1 MQYITQLLINI
12 AVDIYINNLNNL
24 IMPYFIF
31 DKNRTIK
38 AKKVVDD
45 KLKEKLSK
53 ISPTPFPLDFERS
66 RKDYNSYYE

>member
-1 MQYITQLLINI
+1 
-12 AVDIYINNLNNL
+12 
-24 IMPYFIF
+24 MPYFIF

-53 ISPTPFPLDFERS
+53 ISPTPFPLDFEEVEKTITLTMNDTGKEYDLHS
-66 RKDYNSYYE
+66 TSKNIKVGKF

>member
-1 MQYITQLLINI
+1 
-12 AVDIYINNLNNL
+12 
-24 IMPYFIF
+24 MPYFIF

-53 ISPTPFPLDFERS
+53 ISPTPFLLIL
-66 RKDYNSYYE
+66 KK